1 MEVLL
6 ERASAK
12 RAAKSQ
18 SRREVLDHLDF
29 TEKQLQLVTVE
40 MKDKICKMVEEV
52 EHKVSKTRKAFFRII
67 AQCFDLLMGISPTL
81 GFKSAER

>member
-6 ERASAK
+6 ERATAK
-12 RAAKSQ
+12 RAAKTQ

-52 EHKVSKTRKAFFRII
+52 EHKV
-67 AQCFDLLMGISPTL
+67 
-81 GFKSAER
+81 

>member
-1 MEVLL
+1 METLL

-52 EHKVSKTRKAFFRII
+52 EHKVQQKRELRS
-67 AQCFDLLMGISPTL
+67 DMP
-81 GFKSAER
+81 

>member
-1 MEVLL
+1 MISSDTRNVMESLL
-6 ERASAK
+6 ERASVK
-12 RAAKSQ
+12 RAAKTQ

-52 EHKVSKTRKAFFRII
+52 EHKV
-67 AQCFDLLMGISPTL
+67 DLLTFKYIFVKYNISC
-81 GFKSAER
+81 

>member
-1 MEVLL
+1 MEMLL
-6 ERASAK
+6 ERASTK

-52 EHKVSKTRKAFFRII
+52 EHKVRRTKQFSISSRKIYLFVWF
-67 AQCFDLLMGISPTL
+67 QLFVGIQS
-81 GFKSAER
+81 SE

>member
-6 ERASAK
+6 ERASTK

-52 EHKVSKTRKAFFRII
+52 EHKVRYKTR
-67 AQCFDLLMGISPTL
+67 TL
-81 GFKSAER
+81 FIPNWQQVF